1 MCQISILVLNW
12 WTDKA
17 FFFFFFLKKPESVM
31 LYKLQTKWQRI
42 KRFIKYLKVPEPHP
56 GTFPSSSPD
65 LFVTK
70 HFWCIFVWWIRKK
83 TEKSSKVV
91 GSSHRFHLQIWKN
104 KNKTKNSTVSVNM
117 IFFSSDHT
125 WYDMDS
131 FRSLQGGFDFY
142 SSSGLMHPSSES
154 FSFGTLKDITL
165 FFFFNSHLQQH
176 NAKTKEQ

>member
-1 MCQISILVLNW
+1 
-12 WTDKA
+12 
-17 FFFFFFLKKPESVM
+17 M
-31 LYKLQTKWQRI
+31 LYNLQTKRQRI
-42 KRFIKYLKVPEPHP
+42 KRFIKYQNHILVL
-56 GTFPSSSPD
+56 FPPPVQICLLPNISGVFLFGELEKKQRERNPPRSSAAATDSTCKSEK
-65 LFVTK
+65 TK
-70 HFWCIFVWWIRKK
+70 TK
-83 TEKSSKVV
+83 
-91 GSSHRFHLQIWKN
+91 Q
-104 KNKTKNSTVSVNM
+104 KNSTVSVSM
-117 IFFSSDHT
+117 IKYDFFFSSDHT